1 VDINWS
7 ITMRQMKKLVCSY
20 SYKNTSSG
28 CNFTTNYY
36 LAIQGLKDDQVLVGS
51 RYFTEGND

>member
-1 VDINWS
+1 
-7 ITMRQMKKLVCSY
+7 MRQMKKLVCSY